1 MRLLPRA
8 GSSAADAVLVALG
21 LVARLDPTAALA
33 ARRVR
38 GAEPPVLLTV
48 VYRRE
53 NAATVTALV
62 DDALGGGVRV
72 VLWALDA
79 PHPSLEHLTLG
90 SGPGGRLALH
100 ERMRASATTAETA
113 DPAGAAGAAEQER
126 WWVVSDDDV
135 RLPRGGVSRLA
146 ALAQRGGLDVAG
158 AAHAPGSEW
167 NHSFTLAR
175 PLSVARRGLF
185 VETGPVLVLSPRAQ
199 QTLLPLPE
207 GSAAGWGMEAYW
219 SSQTQPGLRSGLVDA
234 VAVEHLVPM
243 GGSYDASAEWE
254 RCRAFTRR
262 YGVEDVSDLKTT
274 LGTWRPWRSHAPWTG
289 R

>member
-8 GSSAADAVLVALG
+8 GSSAAAAVLVALG
-21 LVARLDPTAALA
+21 LVARLDPTAAVT

-38 GAEPPVLLTV
+38 GSAPPVLLTV

-62 DDALGGGVRV
+62 DDARADGARV

-79 PHPSLEHLTLG
+79 PAPSLEHLTLG
-90 SGPGGRLALH
+90 SGPGARLALH
-100 ERMRASATTAETA
+100 ERMRASATTDATDTA
-113 DPAGAAGAAEQER
+113 GEER
-126 WWVVSDDDV
+126 WWVISDDDV

-146 ALAQRGGLDVAG
+146 GVAQRGGLDVAG

-175 PLSVARRGLF
+175 PLSVVRLGRF

-199 QTLLPLPE
+199 RTLLPLPE
-207 GSAAGWGMEAYW
+207 GSLAGWGMEAYW

-234 VAVEHLVPM
+234 VAVDHLVPM
-243 GGSYDASAEWE
+243 GGSYDATAEWE

-262 YGVEDVSDLKTT
+262 FGVDDVSDLKTT
-274 LGTWRPWRSHAPWTG
+274 LGTWRPWRSRPRWTA